1 MTQRF
6 GHLITDENA
15 KWWTLAAMCFALFM
29 IMLDN
34 TVMNVALPSI
44 QKDLGASISSLEWVV
59 NGYSLSF
66 AVLLATGGRLGD
78 ILGRRRMFMTGVV
91 LFALSSA
98 TAGLAPSTGALVAS
112 RVTQGVG
119 AALMMPATLSIIT
132 NAFAPAERGRAI
144 GTWAGVSALALA
156 LGPLLGGF
164 LTEHVSWRAI
174 FYLNIPVAAGAVV
187 TALFAVRESRDETVG
202 REIDW
207 AGTAV
212 LTAGLTAGVLALIE
226 GNSWGWGSG
235 RVIALIAGSI
245 ALQAT
250 FAWLEGKVR
259 APIVQ
264 FEFLRNRNF
273 FGALTVAFVISF
285 AMLGM
290 FFFMAL
296 YIQNILGYSPLEAGV
311 RFLPTTLVIMVV
323 APVAGRMT
331 DRIGARVPIVA
342 GLAIVAVSL
351 FMQAQI
357 SDTSGYG
364 PLLVPFILMG
374 LGIGLTM
381 SPMSTA
387 AMNAVHVTKSGLASG
402 LLSMSRMVGGTFG
415 VAVLGAIFQGSS
427 RTELE
432 SALSGSGV
440 PASQVDSISQQLGS
454 GGLDQALAGLPP
466 DVAREAA
473 GAAHDAFI
481 SGLTT
486 SIGISAA
493 VAAGGAILAW
503 FLIASQR
510 PEPAGEGDVPASDAG
525 AQEPRPAVPE
535 MARGLAE

>member
-1 MTQRF
+1 LTQRF

-226 GNSWGWGSG
+226 GNSWGWGSE

-245 ALQAT
+245 ALLAA

-440 PASQVDSISQQLGS
+440 PASQVESISQQLGS

-466 DVAREAA
+466 DVARQAA

>member
-1 MTQRF
+1 MTKRY
-6 GHLITDENA
+6 GHLITEENA

-44 QKDLGASISSLEWVV
+44 QEDLGASISALEWVI

-78 ILGRRRMFMTGVV
+78 ILGRRRMFLAGVV

-98 TAGLAPSTGALVAS
+98 TAGLAPSTTALVIS
-112 RVTQGVG
+112 RITQGVG

-132 NAFAPAERGRAI
+132 NAFPPAERGRAI

-156 LGPLLGGF
+156 IGPLLGGF

-187 TALFAVRESRDETVG
+187 TALFAVRESRDHTVG

-212 LTAGLTAGVLALIE
+212 LTVGLTAGVLALIE
-226 GNSWGWGSG
+226 GNGWGWGSE
-235 RVIALIAGSI
+235 RIIALVATSI
-245 ALQAT
+245 VLLGV
-250 FAWLEGKVR
+250 FVWMEGRVR
-259 APIVQ
+259 APIVE
-264 FEFLRNRNF
+264 FEFLRNRDF
-273 FGALTVAFVISF
+273 VGATAVAFIISF

-323 APVAGRMT
+323 APIAGRMT
-331 DRIGARVPIVA
+331 DRIGARPPIVA
-342 GLAIVAVSL
+342 GLAIVAASL

-357 SDTSGYG
+357 DVTSGFSS
-364 PLLVPFILMG
+364 LLLPFILMG

-387 AMNAVHVTKSGLASG
+387 AMNAVEVTKSGLASG

-415 VAVLGAIFQGSS
+415 VAVLGAIFQGHS
-427 RTELE
+427 RTVLE
-432 SALSGSGV
+432 QDLHGAGLA
-440 PASQVDSISQQLGS
+440 PAQVESMSEQLGS
-454 GGLDQALAGLPP
+454 GGLAQTLDTMPPHLA
-466 DVAREAA
+466 EQAA
-473 GAAHDAFI
+473 GAARDAFV

-493 VAAGGAILAW
+493 VAATGAVLALV
-503 FLIASQR
+503 LIGTSRSGR
-510 PEPAGEGDVPASDAG
+510 PADAAAAAPAGADPQPQG
-525 AQEPRPAVPE
+525 AVATVARRP
-535 MARGLAE
+535 GG

>member
-44 QKDLGASISSLEWVV
+44 QEDLGASISSLEWVI

-91 LFALSSA
+91 LFAISSA

-132 NAFAPAERGRAI
+132 NAFPPSERGRAI

-174 FYLNIPVAAGAVV
+174 FYLNIPVAAGAIV

-226 GNSWGWGSG
+226 GNSWGWGSERILG
-235 RVIALIAGSI
+235 LIAASI
-245 ALQAT
+245 VAARRLRLARGQGPRADRPVRVPPQPQ
-250 FAWLEGKVR
+250 LRR
-259 APIVQ
+259 AP
-264 FEFLRNRNF
+264 
-273 FGALTVAFVISF
+273 
-285 AMLGM
+285 
-290 FFFMAL
+290 
-296 YIQNILGYSPLEAGV
+296 
-311 RFLPTTLVIMVV
+311 
-323 APVAGRMT
+323 
-331 DRIGARVPIVA
+331 
-342 GLAIVAVSL
+342 
-351 FMQAQI
+351 
-357 SDTSGYG
+357 
-364 PLLVPFILMG
+364 
-374 LGIGLTM
+374 
-381 SPMSTA
+381 
-387 AMNAVHVTKSGLASG
+387 
-402 LLSMSRMVGGTFG
+402 
-415 VAVLGAIFQGSS
+415 
-427 RTELE
+427 
-432 SALSGSGV
+432 
-440 PASQVDSISQQLGS
+440 
-454 GGLDQALAGLPP
+454 
-466 DVAREAA
+466 
-473 GAAHDAFI
+473 
-481 SGLTT
+481 
-486 SIGISAA
+486 
-493 VAAGGAILAW
+493 
-503 FLIASQR
+503 
-510 PEPAGEGDVPASDAG
+510 
-525 AQEPRPAVPE
+525 
-535 MARGLAE
+535 

>member
-226 GNSWGWGSG
+226 GNSWGWGSE

-245 ALQAT
+245 ALLAA

-357 SDTSGYG
+357 SETSGFG

-440 PASQVDSISQQLGS
+440 PASQVESISQQLGS

-466 DVAREAA
+466 DVARQAA

-510 PEPAGEGDVPASDAG
+510 PEPAGEGDAPASDAS

>member
-1 MTQRF
+1 M
-6 GHLITDENA
+6 
-15 KWWTLAAMCFALFM
+15 
-29 IMLDN
+29 
-34 TVMNVALPSI
+34 
-44 QKDLGASISSLEWVV
+44 
-59 NGYSLSF
+59 
-66 AVLLATGGRLGD
+66 
-78 ILGRRRMFMTGVV
+78 
-91 LFALSSA
+91 
-98 TAGLAPSTGALVAS
+98 
-112 RVTQGVG
+112 
-119 AALMMPATLSIIT
+119 
-132 NAFAPAERGRAI
+132 
-144 GTWAGVSALALA
+144 
-156 LGPLLGGF
+156 
-164 LTEHVSWRAI
+164 
-174 FYLNIPVAAGAVV
+174 
-187 TALFAVRESRDETVG
+187 
-202 REIDW
+202 
-207 AGTAV
+207 

-226 GNSWGWGSG
+226 GNSWGWGSE

-245 ALQAT
+245 ALLAA

-466 DVAREAA
+466 DVARQAA

-510 PEPAGEGDVPASDAG
+510 PEPAGEGEAPASDAG

>member
-1 MTQRF
+1 LTQRF

-44 QKDLGASISSLEWVV
+44 QKDLGASISSLEWVI

-98 TAGLAPSTGALVAS
+98 TAGLAPSTAALVAS

-132 NAFAPAERGRAI
+132 NAFPPSERGRAI

-174 FYLNIPVAAGAVV
+174 FYLNIPVAAGAIV

-207 AGTAV
+207 LGTAV

-226 GNSWGWGSG
+226 GNNWGWGSE
-235 RVIALIAGSI
+235 RIIFLLAAAIALLVAFGGI
-245 ALQAT
+245 
-250 FAWLEGKVR
+250 EHRVR

-273 FGALTVAFVISF
+273 FGALAVAFIISF
-285 AMLGM
+285 SMLGM

-323 APVAGRMT
+323 APIAGRLT
-331 DRIGARVPIVA
+331 DRIGARLPIVA
-342 GLAIVAVSL
+342 GLALVAVSL

-364 PLLVPFILMG
+364 SLLIPFILMG
-374 LGIGLTM
+374 FGIGLTM

-387 AMNAVHVTKSGLASG
+387 AMNAVHETKSGLASG

-415 VAVLGAIFQGSS
+415 VAVLGAVFQGHS
-427 RTELE
+427 RTVLE
-432 SALSGSGV
+432 SALHGSGL
-440 PASQVDSISQQLGS
+440 PAGQVNSISEQLGS
-454 GGLDQALAGLPP
+454 GGLDQTLSGLPP
-466 DVAREAA
+466 ETARQAA

-486 SIGISAA
+486 SIGVSAA
-493 VAAGGAILAW
+493 VATAGAVLAW
-503 FLIASQR
+503 FLIAGKKAD
-510 PEPAGEGDVPASDAG
+510 PVVAPGAEPSGERRRDQPA
-525 AQEPRPAVPE
+525 AVPE
-535 MARGLAE
+535 VARGLAE

>member
-1 MTQRF
+1 MTKRY
-6 GHLITDENA
+6 GHLITEENA

-44 QKDLGASISSLEWVV
+44 QEDLGASISALEWVI

-78 ILGRRRMFMTGVV
+78 ILGRRRMFLAGVV

-98 TAGLAPSTGALVAS
+98 TAGLAPSTTALVVS
-112 RVTQGVG
+112 RITQGVG

-132 NAFAPAERGRAI
+132 NAFPPAERGRAI

-156 LGPLLGGF
+156 IGPLLGGF

-187 TALFAVRESRDETVG
+187 TALFAVRESRDHTVG

-226 GNSWGWGSG
+226 GNGWGWGSE
-235 RVIALIAGSI
+235 RIIALIASSI
-245 ALQAT
+245 VLLAV
-250 FAWLEGKVR
+250 FVWMEGRVR

-264 FEFLRNRNF
+264 FEFLRNRDF
-273 FGALTVAFVISF
+273 VGATTVAFVISF

-323 APVAGRMT
+323 APIAGRMT
-331 DRIGARVPIVA
+331 DRIGARPPIVA
-342 GLAIVAVSL
+342 GLAIVAASL

-357 SDTSGYG
+357 DVTSGFSS
-364 PLLVPFILMG
+364 LLFPFILMG

-387 AMNAVHVTKSGLASG
+387 AMNAVEVTKSGLASG

-415 VAVLGAIFQGSS
+415 VAVLGAIFQGHS
-427 RTELE
+427 RAVLE
-432 SALSGSGV
+432 QDLHGAGLD
-440 PASQVDSISQQLGS
+440 PAQVESMSEQLGS
-454 GGLDQALAGLPP
+454 GGLAQTLDSMPPHLA
-466 DVAREAA
+466 EQAA
-473 GAAHDAFI
+473 GAAREAFV

-486 SIGISAA
+486 SIGVSAA
-493 VAAGGAILAW
+493 VAAAGAVLALL
-503 FLIASQR
+503 LIGARRSG
-510 PEPAGEGDVPASDAG
+510 PAADAVAPGPAGADPQPRG
-525 AQEPRPAVPE
+525 AVAAI
-535 MARGLAE
+535 ARRQGE

>member
-1 MTQRF
+1 LTQRF

-15 KWWTLAAMCFALFM
+15 KWWALAAMCFALFM

-44 QKDLGASISSLEWVV
+44 QSDLGASISSLEWVV

-132 NAFAPAERGRAI
+132 NAFPPAERGRAI

-174 FYLNIPVAAGAVV
+174 FYLNIPVAAGAIV

-212 LTAGLTAGVLALIE
+212 LTAGLSAGVLALIE
-226 GNSWGWGSG
+226 GNSWGWGSE
-235 RVIALIAGSI
+235 RIIALIVVSI
-245 ALQAT
+245 VLLVA
-250 FAWLEGKVR
+250 FGWLEGKVR

-323 APVAGRMT
+323 APIAGRMT
-331 DRIGARVPIVA
+331 DRIGARIPIVA
-342 GLAIVAVSL
+342 GLALVAVSL
-351 FMQAQI
+351 FLQAQI
-357 SDTSGYG
+357 SVTSGYG
-364 PLLVPFILMG
+364 SLLVPFILMG
-374 LGIGLTM
+374 FGIGLTM

-415 VAVLGAIFQGSS
+415 VAVLGAVFQGNS

-432 SALSGSGV
+432 SALRGAEL
-440 PASQVDSISQQLGS
+440 PAAQIDSISEQLGS
-454 GGLDQALAGLPP
+454 GGLDRALAGLPP
-466 DVAREAA
+466 DVAEQAA

-481 SGLTT
+481 TGLTT
-486 SIGISAA
+486 SIGVSAA
-493 VAAGGAILAW
+493 VATGGAILAW
-503 FLIASQR
+503 FLIASHR
-510 PEPAGEGDVPASDAG
+510 PDPAGEQLPSTPAAPGPDA
-525 AQEPRPAVPE
+525 PAAVAGL
-535 MARGLAE
+535 ARGAE

>member
-226 GNSWGWGSG
+226 GNSWGWGSE

-245 ALQAT
+245 ALLAT

-357 SDTSGYG
+357 SETSGFG

-427 RTELE
+427 RAELE

-466 DVAREAA
+466 DVARQAA

-510 PEPAGEGDVPASDAG
+510 PEPAGEGDAPASDAG